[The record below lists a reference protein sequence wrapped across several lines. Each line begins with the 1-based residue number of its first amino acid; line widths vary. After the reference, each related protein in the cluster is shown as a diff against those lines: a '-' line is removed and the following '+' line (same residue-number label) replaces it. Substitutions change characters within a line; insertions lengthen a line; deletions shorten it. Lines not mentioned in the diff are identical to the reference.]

1 MDLLFRRKVEMSKL
15 VLVIIILEGEILIR
29 GEMEFREKCGG
40 EEEGDSGRGRCLKR
54 SNKVLH
60 WLLLILLAC

>member
-15 VLVIIILEGEILIR
+15 VLVIIILGGEILIR

-40 EEEGDSGRGRCLKR
+40 EEEGDS
-54 SNKVLH
+54 VLY
-60 WLLLILLAC
+60 